1 MEPPKMESPPIE
13 ETPSFEDEQ
22 RELEQK
28 RLLEEQEKKKK
39 GRRSTILTGGQGLNE
54 IDDEN
59 IDNYPG
65 NCNRYEAENFLKD
78 NASYI
83 EY

>member
-1 MEPPKMESPPIE
+1 MSFIAKIFGMEPPEMESPPIE

-59 IDNYPG
+59 IDKKTLLG
-65 NCNRYEAENFLKD
+65 D
-78 NASYI
+78 
-83 EY
+83 